1 MCNVV
6 EQKKKRKPF
15 VNNPENVAATSKEA
29 FDVACDAK
37 LEDRLNRFHCIVI
50 FVAL

>member
-1 MCNVV
+1 MLLNK
-6 EQKKKRKPF
+6 KKKRKPF

-37 LEDRLNRFHCIVI
+37 LEDRHNRFHCIVI